1 MLRLGGLKR
10 SAARRT
16 LRVTGDVGW
25 MAPYPSTAKKARIA
39 AYQIC
44 RLAVLTQVGSR
55 LGYFQ
60 LKLAVGRHGKLGARA
75 KGFVVFA
82 SRQFHFQAAGD
93 HVHNFQLIRAELII
107 AGRHDADGSRA
118 CCHVKGDGFDGAVE
132 VFVDLEHSENL

>member
-25 MAPYPSTAKKARIA
+25 MAPYPSTATKARIA
-39 AYQIC
+39 AFQIC

-60 LKLAVGRHGKLGARA
+60 LKLAVGLDEIDAEAGTRGGDYQSGQARA
-75 KGFVVFA
+75 
-82 SRQFHFQAAGD
+82 
-93 HVHNFQLIRAELII
+93 
-107 AGRHDADGSRA
+107 
-118 CCHVKGDGFDGAVE
+118 
-132 VFVDLEHSENL
+132 

>member
-25 MAPYPSTAKKARIA
+25 MAPYPSTATKARIA
-39 AYQIC
+39 AFQIC

-60 LKLAVGRHGKLGARA
+60 LKLAVGRYGELGASA
-75 KGFVVFA
+75 ESFVVFA
-82 SRQFHFQAAGD
+82 SRQFHVEAAGN
-93 HVHNFQLIRAELII
+93 HVHHFQLAGAELVI
-107 AGRHDADGSRA
+107 ARRHDADGGRA
-118 CCHVKGDGFDGAVE
+118 CCHVEGDGFDGAVE
-132 VFVDLEHSENL
+132 VLVDLEHLENL